1 MCQHEEGWNKK
12 ITRGV
17 LEPLLCSGPLLL
29 LWSVLLFL
37 INYSFT
43 NAKKKKRQVD
53 TVLPSKESTIY
64 QQNTPVNHDLNYAW
78 RIICHDLVKI

>member
-43 NAKKKKRQVD
+43 NAKKKKKTSRYRPTLKRVD
-53 TVLPSKESTIY
+53 NLSAKYTCES
-64 QQNTPVNHDLNYAW
+64 
-78 RIICHDLVKI
+78 

>member
-1 MCQHEEGWNKK
+1 MQ
-12 ITRGV
+12 
-17 LEPLLCSGPLLL
+17 
-29 LWSVLLFL
+29 
-37 INYSFT
+37 
-43 NAKKKKRQVD
+43 KKKKRQVD

>member
-12 ITRGV
+12 ITRRV

-43 NAKKKKRQVD
+43 NVEKKKISRYRPTLKRVD
-53 TVLPSKESTIY
+53 NLSAKYTCES
-64 QQNTPVNHDLNYAW
+64 
-78 RIICHDLVKI
+78 

>member
-1 MCQHEEGWNKK
+1 MFPKYLKKYIFKIMFSSAVTHFSLIFIKYIHIMCQHEEGWNKK

-43 NAKKKKRQVD
+43 NAKKKKKD
-53 TVLPSKESTIY
+53 K
-64 QQNTPVNHDLNYAW
+64 
-78 RIICHDLVKI
+78 